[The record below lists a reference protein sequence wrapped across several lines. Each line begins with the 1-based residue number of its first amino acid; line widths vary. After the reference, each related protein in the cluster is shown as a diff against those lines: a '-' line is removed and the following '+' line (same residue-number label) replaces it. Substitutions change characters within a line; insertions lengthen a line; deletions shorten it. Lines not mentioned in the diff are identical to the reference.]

1 MEVILLKNVENVG
14 HIGQKVN
21 VSRGYARNY
30 LVPRGLALEASDGA
44 VKVAGDKIR
53 LEQKRDL
60 KRKEAA
66 EAVRAAYAGKEFGVT
81 LAMQAGDE
89 DQLYGS
95 VTAREIAAALATQDL
110 AVDAKQVLLAEPIK
124 QLGEYDVA
132 VRLHPEVEIGVKVH
146 VTRAS

>member
-14 HIGQKVN
+14 HIGQKVS

-30 LVPRGLALEASDGA
+30 LVPRGLALEATEGA
-44 VKVAGDKIR
+44 LKVASDKIR

-60 KRKEAA
+60 KVKEAA
-66 EAVRAAYAGKEFGVT
+66 EAIRAKYAGKDFGVT
-81 LAMQAGDE
+81 IAAQAGDE

-95 VTAREIAAALATQDL
+95 VTAREIAAALVSQNLELET
-110 AVDAKQVLLAEPIK
+110 KQILLPEPIK
-124 QLGEYDVA
+124 HLGDFEVP
-132 VRLHPEVEIGVKVH
+132 VKLHPEVEIVVKVH

>member
-1 MEVILLKNVENVG
+1 MEVILLKNVDNVG

-30 LVPRGLALEASDGA
+30 LVPRGLALEASEGA

-66 EAVRAAYAGKEFGVT
+66 EAVRAAYAGREFGVT
-81 LAMQAGDE
+81 VAAQAGEE

-95 VTAREIAAALATQDL
+95 VTAREIVVALAAQDL
-110 AVDAKQVLLAEPIK
+110 NVDAKQVLLEDPIK
-124 QLGEYDVA
+124 HLGDFDVA
-132 VRLHPEVEIGVKVH
+132 VKLHPEVEIVVKVH

>member
-14 HIGQKVN
+14 HLGQKVS

-30 LVPRGLALEASDGA
+30 LVPRGLALEANEGA
-44 VKVAGDKIR
+44 LKVAGEKIR

-60 KRKEAA
+60 SRKDAA
-66 EAVRAAYAGKEFGVT
+66 EAVRAQYAGRDFGVT
-81 LAMQAGDE
+81 ISAQAGDG

-95 VTAREIAAALATQDL
+95 VTAREIVAALASQHLELDP
-110 AVDAKQVLLAEPIK
+110 KQVLLAEPIK
-124 QLGEYDVA
+124 QLGDFEVP
-132 VRLHPEVEIGVKVH
+132 VKLHPEVEIVVKVH

>member
-14 HIGQKVN
+14 HLGQRVS

-30 LVPRGLALEASDGA
+30 LVPRGLALEANEGA
-44 VKVAGDKIR
+44 LKVAGEKIR

-60 KRKEAA
+60 TRKDAA
-66 EAVRAAYAGKEFGVT
+66 EAIRAQYAGKDFGVT
-81 LAMQAGDE
+81 ISAQAGDG

-95 VTAREIAAALATQDL
+95 VTAREIVVALASQNL
-110 AVDAKQVLLAEPIK
+110 ELEPKQVLLSEPIK
-124 QLGEYDVA
+124 QLGDFEVP
-132 VRLHPEVEIGVKVH
+132 VRLHSEVEIVVKVH